1 MSCARVQKCSSSHKN
16 LGCHTGHTWLSVY
29 VEQGYDLFTWEIE
42 VIIDELV
49 VMSAILCKDDRVDG
63 HVDC

>member
-1 MSCARVQKCSSSHKN
+1 MQNAVVLTRTLIVIQA
-16 LGCHTGHTWLSVY
+16 TPDY
-29 VEQGYDLFTWEIE
+29 VEQGYDLFIWEIE

-63 HVDC
+63 HVNC